1 MDKSAVQRKFF
12 KVFQTFRIM
21 ILLYTFLGVS
31 MNVRDLHVIAHDLS
45 HELCDHDH
53 GHDHSEHDD
62 HPCDDPCD
70 HPCDDPHHHHQC
82 ACLQPVLGLPE
93 FPHVK
98 LSNAMLTRSWQR
110 PDGHWLM
117 PEDPT
122 YTVDIP
128 PVIA

>member
-1 MDKSAVQRKFF
+1 
-12 KVFQTFRIM
+12 
-21 ILLYTFLGVS
+21 
-31 MNVRDLHVIAHDLS
+31 VIAHDLS

-62 HPCDDPCD
+62 HPCDDP
-70 HPCDDPHHHHQC
+70 HHHHQC

-93 FPHVK
+93 FPQVA
-98 LSNAMLTRSWQR
+98 LSQVMLTRAWMRS
-110 PDGHWLM
+110 DGHWPL

-122 YTVDIP
+122 FAVDIP

>member
-1 MDKSAVQRKFF
+1 
-12 KVFQTFRIM
+12 M

-53 GHDHSEHDD
+53 GHDHSEHDE

-98 LSNAMLTRSWQR
+98 LSNAMLTRRWMR

>member
-1 MDKSAVQRKFF
+1 MRERKNLDKSADQRSSSL
-12 KVFQTFRIM
+12 VFHTLRIM
-21 ILLYTFLGVS
+21 LLLCTFLGAS
-31 MNVRDLHVIAHDLS
+31 MHVRDLHVIAHDLS

-53 GHDHSEHDD
+53 GHDHSEHD
-62 HPCDDPCD
+62 D

-98 LSNAMLTRSWQR
+98 LSNAMLTRSWMR
-110 PDGHWLM
+110 PGGHWLM